1 MLTSG
6 RGANV
11 PVPLLP
17 YWDDSHVSVPPSP
30 FAQSFFGA
38 SALLSI
44 EIRAFSVVGASPSLY
59 GRPPPFMAVPLAVTS
74 SAFASVPPPYATVP
88 VPLWPSPSLYGRP
101 PFLYGRPPFLHG
113 RPRPFMAV
121 PPCRHLFHIHVRPP
135 LSCEMG
141 RVLTVL
147 TPVSSYDST
156 SSSSHRCAATY
167 RVTGIRHQGHPTSH

>member
-1 MLTSG
+1 MRYLYVLSVC

-30 FAQSFFGA
+30 FARSFFGA

-101 PFLYGRPPFLHG
+101 
-113 RPRPFMAV
+113 RPFMAV
-121 PPCRHLFHIHVRPP
+121 PVPLWPSPFPSWPSPSLYGRPP
-135 LSCEMG
+135 LPSPLPHSCPSP
-141 RVLTVL
+141 
-147 TPVSSYDST
+147 PVMRDGPRSYRS
-156 SSSSHRCAATY
+156 Y
-167 RVTGIRHQGHPTSH
+167 PGFIV